1 MFRIKAGKS
10 CLYPIIRSSDR
21 GAKRKKPYSGQ
32 SDFSLRQIPSTGG
45 LAILFGKI
53 AEQSAVVKTEAI
65 DPLAFAEAASSN
77 VKHL

>member
-1 MFRIKAGKS
+1 
-10 CLYPIIRSSDR
+10 
-21 GAKRKKPYSGQ
+21 
-32 SDFSLRQIPSTGG
+32 LRQIPSTGG